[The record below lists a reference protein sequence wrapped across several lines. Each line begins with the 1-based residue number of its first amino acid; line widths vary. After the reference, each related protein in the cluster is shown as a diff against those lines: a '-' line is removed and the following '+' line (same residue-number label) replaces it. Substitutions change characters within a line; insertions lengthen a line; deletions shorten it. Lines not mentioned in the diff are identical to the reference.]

1 MMWIKNIIKTMITKL
16 TVGVEPEQLEDAIKT
31 QLEHFNE
38 QMYRYKHP
46 NGVGFSRP
54 AHDYYQNILPYLIEA
69 LEELLKEQSTYQKEV
84 LIEKIKPLN

>member
-1 MMWIKNIIKTMITKL
+1 MRWIKDILKNLIIKL
-16 TVGVEPEQLEDAIKT
+16 TLDANPERVTEIIQQQLDDFKS
-31 QLEHFNE
+31 
-38 QMYRYKHP
+38 QMNGYKNP
-46 NGVGFSRP
+46 NGKSFSAS

>member
-1 MMWIKNIIKTMITKL
+1 MWIKNIIKTMITNL
-16 TVGVEPEQLEDAIKT
+16 TVGVEPEQLQDAIKT

-38 QMYRYKHP
+38 QMCRYKHP
-46 NGVGFSRP
+46 NGGGFSRP